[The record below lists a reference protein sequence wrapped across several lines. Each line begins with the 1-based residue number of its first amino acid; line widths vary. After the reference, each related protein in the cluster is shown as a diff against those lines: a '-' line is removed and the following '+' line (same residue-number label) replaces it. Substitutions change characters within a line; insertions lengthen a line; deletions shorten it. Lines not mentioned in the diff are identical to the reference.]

1 MCTTG
6 MHYGPDPKLER
17 PPAAIEKL
25 LATNTLSHFWTLKA
39 FLPAMI
45 ERDHGHVLT
54 IGSAAGVIGVA
65 GMLDYCASKFAL
77 RGMNEALRM
86 QLLRQG
92 SAVRCTMV
100 SPSYIDTG
108 MFEGVR
114 TSMADG
120 ARLGAIFLP
129 LLRPALVARRALTAA
144 KRGAVEVQLPAMVYT
159 SDVLRG
165 ILPSWAFDLVARSLG
180 ISQAL
185 DDFQQTRQHDV
196 NVARL

>member
-1 MCTTG
+1 

-65 GMLDYCASKFAL
+65 GMLDYCASKVAL

>member
-1 MCTTG
+1 